1 MGHILVEIGKRIAE
15 SRRSAGFTQE
25 ELANRLG
32 VTPQALSK
40 WEKGASSPDLEML
53 ISLCDILGVSAD
65 YLVGKMHFPKVLE
78 LLEHEIREK
87 EQASITER
95 IEAVAKQLEREDNFY
110 VVMGRR

>member
-53 ISLCDILGVSAD
+53 TSLCDFVGLVRTFGV
-65 YLVGKMHFPKVLE
+65 GIWK
-78 LLEHEIREK
+78 
-87 EQASITER
+87 
-95 IEAVAKQLEREDNFY
+95 
-110 VVMGRR
+110 

>member
-40 WEKGASSPDLEML
+40 WENGASSPDLEML
-53 ISLCDILGVSAD
+53 TSLCDVLEVSAD
-65 YLVGKMHFPKVLE
+65 YLVGKKTGGRVAVF
-78 LLEHEIREK
+78 
-87 EQASITER
+87 R
-95 IEAVAKQLEREDNFY
+95 ILSVNNCNKHLKCC
-110 VVMGRR
+110 

>member
-40 WEKGASSPDLEML
+40 WEKGQVVL
-53 ISLCDILGVSAD
+53 I
-65 YLVGKMHFPKVLE
+65 
-78 LLEHEIREK
+78 
-87 EQASITER
+87 
-95 IEAVAKQLEREDNFY
+95 
-110 VVMGRR
+110 